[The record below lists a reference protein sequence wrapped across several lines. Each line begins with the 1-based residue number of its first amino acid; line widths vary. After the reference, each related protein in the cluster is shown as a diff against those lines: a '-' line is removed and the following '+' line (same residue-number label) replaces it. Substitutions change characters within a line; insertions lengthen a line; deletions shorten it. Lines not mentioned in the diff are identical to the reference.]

1 MASYSA
7 DSFARIYIII
17 QGISP
22 MDIAVE
28 YGNVYW
34 IRLMKL
40 HTVKVDETNK
50 ASVNSVS
57 IVCMIR
63 KVTLFWNKGYLY
75 S

>member
-1 MASYSA
+1 
-7 DSFARIYIII
+7 
-17 QGISP
+17 

-50 ASVNSVS
+50 VSVNSVS

>member
-1 MASYSA
+1 
-7 DSFARIYIII
+7 
-17 QGISP
+17 
-22 MDIAVE
+22 MDIAVK
-28 YGNVYW
+28 YGNLYW

-50 ASVNSVS
+50 VSVNSVS

-63 KVTLFWNKGYLY
+63 YVTLFWNKGYLY

>member
-1 MASYSA
+1 MASYSV
-7 DSFARIYIII
+7 DSFAHIYIII

-22 MDIAVE
+22 MDIAVK
-28 YGNVYW
+28 YGNLYW

-40 HTVKVDETNK
+40 HTVQVDETNK
-50 ASVNSVS
+50 VSVNSVS

>member
-28 YGNVYW
+28 YGNLYW

-40 HTVKVDETNK
+40 HTVKVDDTNK
-50 ASVNSVS
+50 VSVNFVS

-63 KVTLFWNKGYLY
+63 
-75 S
+75 